1 MPGSYRLAK
10 HIHVGR
16 DEGGAPC
23 IEIDG
28 ERLPWMTCG
37 IVTLASSLQE
47 MPTVTIT
54 IPAERVTMTNDDI
67 MLMPRGAPMG
77 EPVKSGDDVLIE
89 PGGDIA
95 VKRGVIDTV
104 TLVEPEPDTPR

>member
-1 MPGSYRLAK
+1 MPDAYRLAK
-10 HIHVGR
+10 TIHVGR

-37 IVTLASSLQE
+37 IVTPAPSLQE

-54 IPAERVTMTNDDI
+54 IPAERITMTNDDI
-67 MLMPRGAPMG
+67 MLMPRGRREG
-77 EPVKSGDDVLIE
+77 GPVQRGTSVVIE
-89 PGGDIA
+89 PDG
-95 VKRGVIDTV
+95 
-104 TLVEPEPDTPR
+104 PEAFYPSQGPLTSE